1 MGHVCM
7 QRIRSYE
14 AAVESMKVPFLDLGD
29 TYAPLRR
36 ELDAAGRRVLSG
48 GWYILGEEVAA
59 FEREFADYIGTRHC
73 VGVGNGFDALQLSLR
88 ALDIGKGDEVI
99 VPANT
104 YIATWLA
111 VMTTGAKPVPVE
123 PDLRSYNL
131 DPTRLEDAINGRTR
145 AILPVHLYGRAA
157 DMTPIRSVA
166 EQHGLFVLEDCA
178 QAHGARC
185 GGRRVGG
192 LGDAG
197 AWSFY
202 PSKNLGAFGDG
213 GAVTTNDDGLAR
225 RLRRLRNYGSETKNL
240 NQVVGF
246 NSRLDELQAA
256 FLRVKLKHLDDWN
269 ARRGQVAAAYI
280 NGLSDTGLVL
290 PQMARDSDPVW
301 HLFVVASDDRD
312 QLQRRLAEDG
322 VQTMIHYPLAPYR
335 QEACKAL
342 RLNPD
347 RFPASEAIHQRVLS
361 LPMSP
366 FLDTGQ
372 LEHVVQAVRHA
383 IVT

>member
-1 MGHVCM
+1 
-7 QRIRSYE
+7 
-14 AAVESMKVPFLDLGD
+14 MKVPFLSLGEPY
-29 TYAPLRR
+29 TLLRR
-36 ELDAAGRRVLSG
+36 ELDAAYQRVHSSG
-48 GWYILGEEVAA
+48 SYILGEEVAT
-59 FEREFADYIGTRHC
+59 FEQEFADYVGARHC
-73 VGVGNGFDALQLSLR
+73 VGMGNGFDALQLSLR
-88 ALDIGKGDEVI
+88 ALDIGEGDEVI

-111 VMTTGAKPVPVE
+111 VMATGAKPLPVE

-131 DPTRLEDAINGRTR
+131 DPARLEDAVNAHTR
-145 AILPVHLYGRAA
+145 AILVVHLYGQAA
-157 DMTPIRSVA
+157 NMAPIRSVA
-166 EQHGLFVLEDCA
+166 ERHGLFVLEDCA
-178 QAHGARC
+178 QAHGARY

-213 GAVTTNDDGLAR
+213 GAVTTNDDMLAQ
-225 RLRRLRNYGSETKNL
+225 RLRRLRNYGSETRNL
-240 NQVVGF
+240 NQVAGF

-256 FLRVKLKHLDDWN
+256 FLRVKLKYLDDWN
-269 ARRGQVAAAYI
+269 ERRGQVAAAYI
-280 NGLSDTGLVL
+280 DGLSDTGLAL
-290 PQMARDSDPVW
+290 PQTPHGTDPVW

-312 QLQRRLAEDG
+312 RLQQRLARDG
-322 VQTMIHYPLAPYR
+322 VQTLVHYPLAPYR
-335 QEACKAL
+335 QEACKGL

-347 RFPASEAIHQRVLS
+347 RFPISEAVHKRVLS

-366 FLDTGQ
+366 FLNSEQ
-372 LEHVVQAVRHA
+372 LEYAVHAVKRA